1 MASDQSSASESTPN
15 GGETRTPSPS
25 IQWAAAFQS
34 PEFTTGLQ
42 AAITQA
48 LRQSRGPID
57 QGASLE
63 ELGNPANTF
72 RAATRTVHQLET
84 QVGGSQSR
92 QNTGMLN
99 APLFVA
105 ISELNGAET
114 NADSSVNIT
123 QTLPNGISENR
134 ELARQ
139 FCPSAF
145 VSNSSPENAFASA
158 LAELQFQQNWLNE
171 SLNAIQQA
179 SLDISITLAPE
190 KCERPTTC
198 IIFLGIELNSITM
211 TARLPDVKLLE
222 LRTTIVAWKNKK
234 FCTRKELESLVC
246 KLSHACVVVALGR
259 TFLKRL
265 LNLLRSSKPNQK
277 FIRLTKQDRLDL
289 HWWGQV
295 VTGLEWDFVF

>member
-48 LRQSRGPID
+48 LRQSRAPID
-57 QGASLE
+57 QSASLE

-72 RAATRTVHQLET
+72 RAPTRTVHQLET

-105 ISELNGAET
+105 TSELNGAET
-114 NADSSVNIT
+114 HADPSVNIT
-123 QTLPNGISENR
+123 QTRPNGISENH

-139 FCPSAF
+139 LCPSAF
-145 VSNSSPENAFASA
+145 VSNSSPENAFVLGPGRAPIPTKLVKRIVTHEFIEMSELNPDN
-158 LAELQFQQNWLNE
+158 LAEPQSETAVFSIE
-171 SLNAIQQA
+171 GSSIIPKPA
-179 SLDISITLAPE
+179 STKKRDISDI
-190 KCERPTTC
+190 
-198 IIFLGIELNSITM
+198 
-211 TARLPDVKLLE
+211 
-222 LRTTIVAWKNKK
+222 
-234 FCTRKELESLVC
+234 
-246 KLSHACVVVALGR
+246 
-259 TFLKRL
+259 
-265 LNLLRSSKPNQK
+265 
-277 FIRLTKQDRLDL
+277 LT
-289 HWWGQV
+289 
-295 VTGLEWDFVF
+295 